1 MAAAPF
7 ALPHPAAAKIR
18 IVLSCS
24 LSPQEILRYRSLV
37 IFFLIFGTVILGDA
51 LWLLIALRRLPKV
64 WMRIAAFFWG
74 IAQLSALAAISL
86 GRGSGPTFYDGLP
99 RWIHSTVLIWHL
111 LIVMP
116 WLLLQTARGIVAL
129 ARKLTHPPAPAADV
143 PSITRRDFIAA
154 AATFAPPMLSFGAS
168 ALGETQLDDFRVR
181 RLIIP
186 LAQLPPALD
195 GLTIAQLT
203 DLHAGRLTRGKV
215 MERIVE
221 ETNRLDA
228 DIIALTG
235 DLINDSLRAMPAALE
250 LVRGLR
256 ARHVIAS
263 CEGNH
268 DLIDNPREFYRQSEI
283 GGLPLLRDES
293 ATITIRGHRVQI
305 LGLPWT
311 RSSAK
316 MSDATRALLAKRD
329 PAAWPLLLAHHPHAW
344 DLVDDIPLTLSGHTH
359 GGQLMINEALGAGP
373 MVFRYWSGVYTKPDR
388 ALVVSNGVGNWF
400 PVRISAPA
408 EILHITLRRA

>member
-1 MAAAPF
+1 M
-7 ALPHPAAAKIR
+7 
-18 IVLSCS
+18 
-24 LSPQEILRYRSLV
+24 V
-37 IFFLIFGTVILGDA
+37 IFYFIFGTVILGDA
-51 LWLLIALRRLPKV
+51 LWLAMALRRLPRM
-64 WMRIAAFFWG
+64 WMRIAAFLWG
-74 IAQLSALAAISL
+74 AAQLSALAAISL
-86 GRGSGPTFYDGLP
+86 GRGGSPTFYDGLP
-99 RWIHSTVLIWHL
+99 RWVHSTVLIWHL
-111 LIVMP
+111 IIVLP
-116 WLLLQTARGIVAL
+116 WLLIQFARGIVAL
-129 ARKLTHPPAPAADV
+129 ARRLTLQRPTTADV
-143 PSITRRDFIAA
+143 PSISRRDFITA
-154 AATFAPPMLSFGAS
+154 AATFAPPILSFGAS

-181 RLIIP
+181 RLTVP
-186 LAQLPPALD
+186 LAQLPEALD
-195 GLTIAQLT
+195 GLTIAQVT

-256 ARHVIAS
+256 ARHVVAA

-268 DLIDNPREFYRQSEI
+268 DLIDNPREFYRQAEI

-293 ATITIRGHRVQI
+293 ATITLRGQRVQI
-305 LGLPWT
+305 LGLPWARGAT
-311 RSSAK
+311 QMSA
-316 MSDATRALLAKRD
+316 ATRALLAKRD

-344 DLVDDIPLTLSGHTH
+344 DLAEDIPLTLSGHTH

-408 EILHITLRRA
+408 EILHITLKRA

>member
-1 MAAAPF
+1 M
-7 ALPHPAAAKIR
+7 
-18 IVLSCS
+18 
-24 LSPQEILRYRSLV
+24 
-37 IFFLIFGTVILGDA
+37 IFYFIFGSVILGDT
-51 LWLLIALRRLPKV
+51 LWLVMAMRRLPRV
-64 WMRIAAFFWG
+64 WMRIAAFIWG
-74 IAQLSALAAISL
+74 VSQLSALAAISL
-86 GRGSGPTFYDGLP
+86 SRSSGPTFYDGLP
-99 RWIHSTVLIWHL
+99 RWVHSTVLIWHL
-111 LIVMP
+111 LIVLP
-116 WLLLQTARGIVAL
+116 WLLVQAARGIMAL
-129 ARKLTHPPAPAADV
+129 ARRLTHTPASPPDSEPI
-143 PSITRRDFIAA
+143 SRRKFISA
-154 AATFAPPMLSFGAS
+154 AATFAPPMLSLGAS
-168 ALGETQLDDFRVR
+168 ALGETQLNDFRVR
-181 RLIIP
+181 RLTVP
-186 LAQLPPALD
+186 LRQLPEALD
-195 GLTIAQLT
+195 GLTIAQVT

-228 DIIALTG
+228 DIVALTG

-256 ARHVIAS
+256 ARHAVAS

-268 DLIDNPREFYRQSEI
+268 DLIDNPREFYRQAEI

-293 ATITIRGHRVQI
+293 ATITIRGQRVQI
-305 LGLPWT
+305 LGLPWVRGTT
-311 RSSAK
+311 R

-344 DLVDDIPLTLSGHTH
+344 DLVEDIPLTLSGHTH

-373 MVFRYWSGVYTKPDR
+373 MVFRYWSGLYTKPDR

-408 EILHITLRRA
+408 EILHITLKRV